1 MLLIWWTH
9 PALEMR
15 LQLFTHSE
23 PQHPPV
29 VHVIGTSFATD
40 IALLQTFPQ

>member
-1 MLLIWWTH
+1 LVDAPRPRSAPSTV
-9 PALEMR
+9 
-15 LQLFTHSE
+15 THSE